1 MIEGVFIINST
12 GNLRFIK
19 IYTEEEKPNEREN
32 LIKRIFQ
39 SMTNSKEISVILD
52 FEYMSNQ
59 RKLVYKAFGSIY
71 IALLLDDS
79 ENELAILDFIS
90 VMMQCFDEIFKG
102 VCELHFIMNPEKIYY
117 IVDEMISGGIVIETS
132 KSEII
137 SNYNEKLKDL
147 DK

>member
-19 IYTEEEKPNEREN
+19 IFSEEEKPNEREN

-39 SMTNSKEISVILD
+39 NMTKSKEISIILD
-52 FEYMSNQ
+52 FEYNSNQ

-71 IALLLDDS
+71 IALLLDES

-102 VCELHFIMNPEKIYY
+102 VCELHFIMNPEKIYHL
-117 IVDEMISGGIVIETS
+117 VDEMISGGIVIETS

-137 SNYNEKLKDL
+137 SNYNEKLKD
-147 DK
+147 